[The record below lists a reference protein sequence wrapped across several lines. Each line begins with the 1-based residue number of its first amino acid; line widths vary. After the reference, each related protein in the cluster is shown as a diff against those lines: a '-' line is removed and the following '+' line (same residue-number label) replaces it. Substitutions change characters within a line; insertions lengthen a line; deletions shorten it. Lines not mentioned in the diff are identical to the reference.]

1 MCLWRGQE
9 REVVST
15 VADGRVHNG
24 QSIPQPGDREVG
36 PHDDWPQGYWEV
48 VGENLFHR
56 VAVDGGY
63 SSRCCPLMVRLVN
76 VLVETRV
83 VEKPEGE
90 GRQRQEKLQQCNNM
104 AETKL
109 YLTGLKIHI

>member
-24 QSIPQPGDREVG
+24 QSIPQPGNREVG
-36 PHDDWPQGYWEV
+36 SHDDRPQGYWEV

-63 SSRCCPLMVRLVN
+63 SSWCCPLMVRLVD
-76 VLVETRV
+76 VFVKTRV
-83 VEKPEGE
+83 VKEPEGE
-90 GRQRQEKLQQCNNM
+90 GERQEKLQQYGRN
-104 AETKL
+104 
-109 YLTGLKIHI
+109 

>member
-36 PHDDWPQGYWEV
+36 PHDDRPQGYWEV
-48 VGENLFHR
+48 VGEKLFHR

-63 SSRCCPLMVRLVN
+63 SSWCCPLVVRLVN
-76 VLVETRV
+76 VFVKTRV
-83 VEKPEGE
+83 VEEPKGE
-90 GRQRQEKLQQCNNM
+90 GRAMAREVGRNM
-104 AETKL
+104 TPN
-109 YLTGLKIHI
+109 YIS